1 MSLRRLWCWWL
12 ALMADAPSMLRRN
25 GVGWI
30 FRLILYHLFVSILT
44 SKVLCTKYR
53 NPSKNQLVYSKA
65 LFVRFLKISSNWIG
79 IKPSPSA
86 FQRYSC
92 PRSFSVDDFSLKKKP
107 RLGKI
112 GPEIIPRPRELQLFF
127 WISVEFYIAWGIR
140 LVWLSSKSRLFGWWI
155 SLFWFT
161 SLSILTI
168 KTYQNCLEPLRSCP
182 RKSTKNP
189 TRCWTPLRG
198 WSCFMWIMERRRCS
212 DKNGEF
218 FLELLEICGKPVT
231 SRFWILKMSSALTC
245 KRSDMSQVPNE
256 EKKSRQKRATCLRE
270 DMNLNGFPPLA
281 GTSGQRLYLW
291 WERSGSRPDP
301 GEDVWWRI
309 FGEL

>member
-30 FRLILYHLFVSILT
+30 FRLILYHLFVSILF
-44 SKVLCTKYR
+44 SEVLCSKYR
-53 NPSKNQLVYSKA
+53 NPSKNQLVYWKA
-65 LFVRFLKISSNWIG
+65 LSEVGFWHSSNWIFIFTVPFG
-79 IKPSPSA
+79 ILKVT
-86 FQRYSC
+86 RYSC
-92 PRSFSVDDFSLKKKP
+92 KKFLCWWFFPQKKTAAWKNWS
-107 RLGKI
+107 RNHSKTERASMI
-112 GPEIIPRPRELQLFF
+112 F
-127 WISVEFYIAWGIR
+127 WIFVDFYLAWGIR

-161 SLSILTI
+161 YLSILTI

-198 WSCFMWIMERRRCS
+198 WSCFMWIMERKRCS

-218 FLELLEICGKPVT
+218 FLELLDICGEACN
-231 SRFWILKMSSALTC
+231 LKVLDSWSLQHWYVKC
-245 KRSDMSQVPNE
+245 DMSQVPND
-256 EKKSRQKRATCLRE
+256 EKKTWQKRATC
-270 DMNLNGFPPLA
+270 
-281 GTSGQRLYLW
+281 
-291 WERSGSRPDP
+291 
-301 GEDVWWRI
+301 DVSK
-309 FGEL
+309 G